1 MFQIQ
6 SQLSTL
12 CVISS
17 AYAFY
22 NAYLSDDIDG
32 VLSDE
37 EKIALEA
44 AHFKFGVK
52 HLAFSI
58 FFLPGSSL
66 IFGRFLFRIKNFK
79 NSNLVSRSRDI
90 LPDGNQAKR
99 VLQFLTFS
107 ILLCISNMSL
117 DSKSIKWVN
126 RFDEGLSRRK
136 LAEGLVIHPASES
149 FQYLPKVY
157 QRLHGST
164 LYKVSNENDFGILD
178 QFGFLS
184 QDQKINI
191 LFKIIHFRNFLL
203 KISNFGN

>member
-22 NAYLSDDIDG
+22 NAYLTDDIDG
-32 VLSDE
+32 VLLDS

-44 AHFKFGVK
+44 AYFKFGVK
-52 HLAFSI
+52 HLALSI
-58 FFLPGSSL
+58 LFLPGSSL
-66 IFGRFLFRIKNFK
+66 IFGRFLFRIKNFN

-90 LPDGNQAKR
+90 LPDGDQVRR
-99 VLQFLTFS
+99 VIQFLSFS
-107 ILLCISNMSL
+107 ILLFISNISL
-117 DSKSIKWVN
+117 DSKSIKWIET
-126 RFDEGLSRRK
+126 FDEESSRRK

-149 FQYLPKVY
+149 FQYLPKLY

-164 LYKVSNENDFGILD
+164 LYKVSNENDFGTLD

-184 QDQKINI
+184 QDLKINI
-191 LFKIIHFRNFLL
+191 LFKVIHLRSFLL